1 MWILHNVLLEAKI
14 LGFLSYLISMSYSY
28 SKWVF
33 TLEDFIWFVI
43 IQLFVF
49 LRELVG
55 FMKFLLYKNE
65 PETLYAFFSEM
76 QKHAHFEVGIE
87 GFYC

>member
-1 MWILHNVLLEAKI
+1 M
-14 LGFLSYLISMSYSY
+14 GFLSYLISMSFTY
-28 SKWVF
+28 SKWAF
-33 TLEDFIWFVI
+33 TLEDFIWLVI

-49 LRELVG
+49 LKELVG
-55 FMKFLLYKNE
+55 FIKFLLYKNG

-76 QKHAHFEVGIE
+76 QKYAHLKVGIE